1 MSLIKRAASKE
12 EVRKFIEDTGKQYAE
27 SRFEFLNVHKGLRP
41 GIAHGVLGTPGS
53 GKSTL
58 VKSFLSDTAEKM
70 KCLAYLSEENI
81 VQYQAKLELLKCN
94 MENVLFIQE
103 KDLKTAGFEGN
114 LDKLLLFLFEE
125 IAAAG
130 VGAFFFDNLTTSK
143 IYENLKPA
151 MQGYFFTKIQNFC
164 EEHGIIFVYVAHTK
178 QGISDNHRTFIEGE
192 DMRGSAYPF
201 TQSPYFYIFQRFS
214 IGTKIYSFVRV
225 RKRRFHEIEQEIY
238 LLNFKDGVYVDDK
251 PLDFNKLNDFFHQRN
266 ALGKKQNRRQP
277 GVRSEGPGGDGA
289 GDHVPRLL

>member
-1 MSLIKRAASKE
+1 MSLIKKAAAKE
-12 EVRKFIEDTGKQYAE
+12 EVKRFQEENEIQVAQ
-27 SRFEFLNVHKGLRP
+27 SRFDFLNIHKGLRP

-58 VKSFLSDTAEKM
+58 VKSILSDTAEKM
-70 KCLAYLSEENI
+70 TCLAYLSEENI
-81 VQYQAKLELLKCN
+81 VQYQAKLDLLGCK
-94 MENVLFIQE
+94 MDNVLFLQE

-114 LDKLLLFLFEE
+114 LDRLLMYLFEE

-151 MQGYFFTKIQNFC
+151 QQGYFFTRIQNFC
-164 EEHGIIFVYVAHTK
+164 EENGIIFVYVAHTK
-178 QGISDNHRTFIEGE
+178 QGISDNHRAFIEGE

-201 TQSPYFYIFQRFS
+201 TQSPYFYIFQRFT
-214 IGTKIYSFVRV
+214 IGTKIYAFVRV
-225 RKRRFHEIEQEIY
+225 RKRRFHEVEQEIF

-251 PLDFNKLNDFFHQRN
+251 PLEFNKLNDFFKQRN
-266 ALGKKQNRRQP
+266 HLGKKETNRRKP
-277 GVRSEGPGGDGA
+277 SVRPEGPGGA
-289 GDHVPRLL
+289 GG